1 MPANTEIAKPV
12 PSSGEQVTA
21 AYPIVL
27 RFKGMAPD
35 LMHRFVLHD
44 GRSGGD
50 LSHVDL
56 AATREN
62 RVLHGRPDWHE
73 KVKQRIHV
81 LRHANHREEIRA
93 QLAKHRI
100 KAAKE
105 ILLDGPSDPWRPSKE
120 GPMREGILTV
130 HKSFFGGVGRL
141 EWEAK
146 KVEAFKQRALEF
158 LKEHFPGD
166 QLLYVVAHEDEEA
179 YHLHFVVA
187 VWHEKHSANRGRQ
200 MVLQPSANPLLA
212 NYEHA
217 QDLAG
222 MAFTGLGICR
232 GERRAEARREA
243 RRKQEVVPPPRRH
256 VPPSQ
261 WRSEQIVKGKATA
274 NRMIEDAR
282 AAAGAVTAGARPEAE
297 KMVRKCRKRAI
308 KDARRRNAAMQ
319 KAERAVQRQMAE
331 AQSALVDTQSALV
344 ETRSEVSAQ
353 QVQIDRLVKKQGEI
367 HTKALAVIAE
377 KKAEFDS
384 LRTRVREMKQEV
396 VELSSQAE
404 AERTQVTVLRA
415 QVQAEGARVD
425 AANVRYQALALGLR
439 LFESRQIGWESL
451 RPDEPRQLVWA
462 PDGRKP
468 TPLPKIVD
476 DRLAPAKS
484 LLELII
490 ELICQILEA
499 LFAPRELAVVQDVKI
514 IQQTRVELGL
524 EPDMTI
530 EDVLKRRAVEE
541 RPML

>member
-35 LMHRFVLHD
+35 LMHRFALHD

-62 RVLHGRPDWHE
+62 RVLHGRPDWHKE
-73 KVKQRIHV
+73 VKQRIDD

-105 ILLDGPSDPWRPSKE
+105 ILLEGPSDPWRASKE
-120 GPMREGILTV
+120 GPMREGVLTV

-141 EWEAK
+141 AWDAE

-158 LKEHFPGD
+158 LKEHFPGE

-222 MAFTGLGICR
+222 MAFTDLGICR

-243 RRKQEVVPPPRRH
+243 RRKQEVVPPPRCH

-274 NRMIEDAR
+274 NRMLGDAR
-282 AAAGAVTAGARPEAE
+282 AAAGAVTAGARPDAE
-297 KMVRKCRKRAI
+297 KMLRKCRKRAI
-308 KDARRRNAAMQ
+308 KDARRRNAAAL
-319 KAERAVQRQMAE
+319 KAERATERQMAE
-331 AQSALVDTQSALV
+331 MQDALV
-344 ETRSEVSAQ
+344 EKQSEVLVRQA
-353 QVQIDRLVKKQGEI
+353 QIDRLVKKQDEVN
-367 HTKALAVIAE
+367 TKALAVIAE
-377 KKAEFDS
+377 KKTEFDS
-384 LRTRVREMKQEV
+384 LRTRLREMKQEV
-396 VELSSQAE
+396 VELSTQAE
-404 AERTQVTVLRA
+404 AEQTQVTELRA
-415 QVQAEGARVD
+415 RVQTEGARVD
-425 AANVRYQALALGLR
+425 AAKARYQALALGLR
-439 LFESRQIGWESL
+439 LFESRQIGWDSL
-451 RPDEPRQLVWA
+451 RPDEPRQLVWVQ
-462 PDGRKP
+462 DGRKP
-468 TPLPKIVD
+468 TPLPKVVD
-476 DRLAPAKS
+476 DNLAPAKS

-499 LFAPRELAVVQDVKI
+499 LFAPRELAVVQDVEI
-514 IQQTRVELGL
+514 IQQARVELGL

-530 EDVLKRRAVEE
+530 EDVLVRRAGEA
-541 RPML
+541 RPTL

>member
-1 MPANTEIAKPV
+1 
-12 PSSGEQVTA
+12 
-21 AYPIVL
+21 
-27 RFKGMAPD
+27 
-35 LMHRFVLHD
+35 
-44 GRSGGD
+44 
-50 LSHVDL
+50 
-56 AATREN
+56 
-62 RVLHGRPDWHE
+62 
-73 KVKQRIHV
+73 
-81 LRHANHREEIRA
+81 
-93 QLAKHRI
+93 
-100 KAAKE
+100 
-105 ILLDGPSDPWRPSKE
+105 
-120 GPMREGILTV
+120 MREGILTV

-158 LKEHFPGD
+158 LKAHFPGD

-222 MAFTGLGICR
+222 MAFTDLGICR

-261 WRSEQIVKGKATA
+261 WRSEQIIKGKATA
-274 NRMIEDAR
+274 NRIIAEAG
-282 AAAGAVTAGARPEAE
+282 AAAVAVTAGARPDAE
-297 KMVRKCRKRAI
+297 KTIRKCRKRAI
-308 KDARRRNAAMQ
+308 KDARRRNVAMRE
-319 KAERAVQRQMAE
+319 AERVAERQMAE
-331 AQSALVDTQSALV
+331 MQDALV
-344 ETRSEVSAQ
+344 EKQSEVSAQ
-353 QVQIDRLVKKQGEI
+353 QAKIDRLVKKQDEVN
-367 HTKALAVIAE
+367 TKALVAIAE

-404 AERTQVTVLRA
+404 TERTHVTELRA
-415 QVQAEGARVD
+415 QVQAEGARGD
-425 AANVRYQALALGLR
+425 AAKARYQALVLGLR
-439 LFESRQIGWESL
+439 LFERRQVRWESL

-468 TPLPKIVD
+468 TPLPKVVEEN
-476 DRLAPAKS
+476 LAPAKS

-499 LFAPRELAVVQDVKI
+499 LFAPRELAVVQDVEI
-514 IQQTRVELGL
+514 IQQARVELGL

-530 EDVLKRRAVEE
+530 EDVLVRRSGE
-541 RPML
+541 MGSTL

>member
-1 MPANTEIAKPV
+1 M
-12 PSSGEQVTA
+12 
-21 AYPIVL
+21 L

-56 AATREN
+56 EATWEN
-62 RVLHGRPDWHE
+62 RVLRGRPDWHA
-73 KVKQRIHV
+73 KVKQRIHLV
-81 LRHANHREEIRA
+81 RHANHREEIRA

-105 ILLDGPSDPWRPSKE
+105 ILLEGSSDPWRPSKE

-158 LKEHFPGD
+158 LKEHFLGD

-200 MVLQPSANPLLA
+200 IVLQPSANPLLA

-222 MAFTGLGICR
+222 MAFTDLGICR

-256 VPPSQ
+256 VTPSA

-274 NRMIEDAR
+274 NRIIAEAS
-282 AAAGAVTAGARPEAE
+282 AAAEAVTVGARPDAE
-297 KMVRKCRKRAI
+297 KTIRKCRKRAI
-308 KDARRRNAAMQ
+308 KDARRRNVAMQ
-319 KAERAVQRQMAE
+319 KAERVAERQMAE
-331 AQSALVDTQSALV
+331 LQGALV
-344 ETRSEVSAQ
+344 EKQSEVSAKQ
-353 QVQIDRLVKKQGEI
+353 AQIDALVEAQEDVN
-367 HTKALAVIAE
+367 TKALAAIAE

-404 AERTQVTVLRA
+404 AERTQVTVLCA

-425 AANVRYQALALGLR
+425 AVKARYQEALALGLR
-439 LFESRQIGWESL
+439 LFERRQSRWEPL
-451 RPDEPRQLVWA
+451 RPDEPRQLVWVQ
-462 PDGRKP
+462 DGRKP
-468 TPLPKIVD
+468 TPLPKVVED
-476 DRLAPAKS
+476 NLAPAKS

-499 LFAPRELAVVQDVKI
+499 LFAPRELAVVQEVEI
-514 IQQTRVELGL
+514 IQQARVELGL

-541 RPML
+541 EPTL